1 MLCAKGEISMVALQL
16 KIVLMRLG
24 WDVIKTLMSLHMDCA
39 MVKDNSSLYLFKGD
53 STFSSILAQF
63 KKNIGAPTG

>member
-1 MLCAKGEISMVALQL
+1 MVCAKVEISMVASQ
-16 KIVLMRLG
+16 
-24 WDVIKTLMSLHMDCA
+24 IKNRSCEVGVGCQKNAFLYMECA
-39 MVKDNSSLYLFKGD
+39 MVKDNSSLYFFKGD

>member
-1 MLCAKGEISMVALQL
+1 MGNQK
-16 KIVLMRLG
+16 
-24 WDVIKTLMSLHMDCA
+24 DTFLHMECA
-39 MVKDNSSLYLFKGD
+39 MVKDNSGLYFFKGD